1 MFDKPRHESG
11 VGDPVWS
18 NSAAAKGVKEH
29 QGSVEVPTSAEG
41 AEDDVV
47 SLEVG
52 GNAAPEGAMGKGRE
66 ERVSV
71 GEATGPHE
79 SVEEGVM
86 GADARV
92 AAEEGREAAEGGKRG
107 VGHERAGEGGEDDER
122 GGLGEARA
130 MAEAREEAE
139 EAREAGRGG
148 GGEAAEQVEEERLG
162 RRVGRPGGD
171 EELQVGERGGG
182 VGLGL
187 DQLEEAADGRRLGA
201 GLRRLGLRHRVE
213 RTVAARGGCT
223 HGLARRLGVLR
234 FGL

>member
-107 VGHERAGEGGEDDER
+107 VGHERAGEGGECNSSHISTQTLDLWKR
-122 GGLGEARA
+122 FTSSISSFHLYSAPLPFTVTNK
-130 MAEAREEAE
+130 
-139 EAREAGRGG
+139 
-148 GGEAAEQVEEERLG
+148 QK
-162 RRVGRPGGD
+162 GD
-171 EELQVGERGGG
+171 IR
-182 VGLGL
+182 
-187 DQLEEAADGRRLGA
+187 
-201 GLRRLGLRHRVE
+201 
-213 RTVAARGGCT
+213 
-223 HGLARRLGVLR
+223 
-234 FGL
+234 